1 MEGKVAAMWKRL
13 LSFGEPPLVS
23 LSSYPLLISLISP
36 PRASSP
42 GDF

>member
-13 LSFGEPPLVS
+13 LSFGETPLVS

-36 PRASSP
+36 PHASSL